1 MASIKLDSR
10 TQRVTLLNNMDL
22 SRLNVTALDD
32 NIKII
37 EKIVIIEKKE

>member
-1 MASIKLDSR
+1 
-10 TQRVTLLNNMDL
+10 MDL